1 VSYFDQTG
9 RANIFRLKTMK
20 PDFGSQGFGLR
31 SAGNVN
37 RQYTDR
43 EVVYSQ
49 GEAADA
55 MFRVKSGHVKL
66 TIAGSGSRKAVTAI
80 LSAGDCFGE
89 GCLVGETLRRST
101 ATSVRHSTI
110 SRVSKRTMAKRLR
123 VEPAFARLFI
133 AHLLVRM
140 GRVEADLL
148 SQLVNS
154 SERKLARLLIQLSG
168 FTALSGRALSAV
180 DVDQGTLAQA
190 VGTTRS
196 RVSHFMNDFRKKGF
210 VDYNG
215 ILHVHK
221 GLLMF
226 LLKETARA

>member
-1 VSYFDQTG
+1 
-9 RANIFRLKTMK
+9 MK
-20 PDFGSQGFGLR
+20 ADFCSQGFGQR
-31 SAGNVN
+31 AAGNAT
-37 RQYTDR
+37 REYSDR

-49 GEAADA
+49 GEAADS

-89 GCLVGETLRRST
+89 GCLVGESRRRST
-101 ATSVRHSTI
+101 ATSVRRSTLD
-110 SRVSKRTMAKRLR
+110 RVSKREMTKRLR

-133 AHLLVRM
+133 AYLLIRM
-140 GRVEADLL
+140 GRAEDELL
-148 SQLVNS
+148 SQLLNS
-154 SERKLARLLIQLSG
+154 SERRLARLLVQLSG
-168 FTALSGRALSAV
+168 FSTLSGQALSSV

-196 RVSHFMNDFRKKGF
+196 RVSHFMNEFRKKGF

-215 ILHVHK
+215 TLHVHK
-221 GLLMF
+221 GLLTF
-226 LLKETARA
+226 LLKPALA

>member
-1 VSYFDQTG
+1 
-9 RANIFRLKTMK
+9 MK
-20 PDFGSQGFGLR
+20 PDFRSQGFGR
-31 SAGNVN
+31 RAAGNAT
-37 RQYTDR
+37 RQYKDR

-49 GEAADA
+49 GQAADA

-89 GCLVGETLRRST
+89 GCLVGESLRQST
-101 ATSVRHSTI
+101 ATSVRRSTI
-110 SRVSKRTMAKRLR
+110 DRVSKQAMTKRLR
-123 VEPAFARLFI
+123 LEPAFARLFI
-133 AHLLVRM
+133 AYLLIRM
-140 GRVEADLL
+140 GHVEADLL

-154 SERKLARLLIQLSG
+154 SERRLARLLVQLSG
-168 FTALSGRALSAV
+168 FGALSGRAVSPV

-215 ILHVHK
+215 VLHVHK
-221 GLLMF
+221 GLLAF
-226 LLKETARA
+226 LLLKTAPA

>member
-1 VSYFDQTG
+1 
-9 RANIFRLKTMK
+9 MK

-31 SAGNVN
+31 AAGSGS
-37 RQYTDR
+37 RQYKDR

-55 MFRVKSGHVKL
+55 MFRVKNGHVKL

-89 GCLVGETLRRST
+89 GCLVGETRRRST
-101 ATSVRHSTI
+101 ATSVRRSSI
-110 SRVSKRTMAKRLR
+110 DRVSKQAMTKRLR
-123 VEPAFARLFI
+123 VEPAFAQLFI
-133 AHLLVRM
+133 AYLLLRM
-140 GRVEADLL
+140 GHAEDDLV

-154 SERKLARLLIQLSG
+154 SERRLARLLVQLSG
-168 FTALSGRALSAV
+168 FSSRSGRALSSV

-196 RVSHFMNDFRKKGF
+196 RVSHFMNGFRKKGF

-215 ILHVHK
+215 VLNVHK
-221 GLLMF
+221 GLLAF
-226 LLKETARA
+226 LLMKTARA

>member
-1 VSYFDQTG
+1 
-9 RANIFRLKTMK
+9 MK

-31 SAGNVN
+31 APGNVT
-37 RQYTDR
+37 RQYSDH

-66 TIAGSGSRKAVTAI
+66 TIAGNGSRKAVTAI

-89 GCLVGETLRRST
+89 GCLVGESLRRST
-101 ATSVRHSTI
+101 ATSVRRSTI
-110 SRVSKRTMAKRLR
+110 NRVSKQAMTQRLR
-123 VEPAFARLFI
+123 VEPAFAQLFI
-133 AHLLVRM
+133 AYLLIRM

-154 SERKLARLLIQLSG
+154 SERRLARLLVQLSG
-168 FTALSGRALSAV
+168 FSTLSGSALSSV

-196 RVSHFMNDFRKKGF
+196 RVSHFMNEFRKKGF

-215 ILHVHK
+215 VLHVHK
-221 GLLMF
+221 GLLAF
-226 LLKETARA
+226 LLKPALA